1 MNLIDD
7 NINIQNMYKYQIN
20 EKESDEYEK
29 YIKYLTIFFQT
40 EIKKEKYTKEYLD
53 GKYLLINKNNPNK
66 KIIITP
72 SQFINIHRLYLELKK
87 YSELILFKI
96 SNIVESKN
104 NITDEN
110 RNEFEYLKKKYLSF
124 KQQIEDINLI
134 NSNFYNEMEELLNKQ
149 IEKSNELAKYYQK
162 RSLDYESI
170 EVMISEPLKNKLIKI
185 FKDKNKKIPG
195 ISEINKIAKENSIP
209 SKEIEKWFSWI
220 ESVYFYRLVK
230 NELLEITK
238 IIESKEHNFQ
248 NNTNYMIIKKPVI
261 KE

>member
-7 NINIQNMYKYQIN
+7 NINIKNMYKYQIK

-29 YIKYLTIFFQT
+29 YIKYLTIFFQK
-40 EIKKEKYTKEYLD
+40 EIKKEKYTKEYLN
-53 GKYLLINKNNPNK
+53 GKYVLIDKNNPQK

-72 SQFINIHRLYLELKK
+72 SQFINIHQLYLELKK

-96 SNIVESKN
+96 SNIIESKN

-110 RNEFEYLKKKYLSF
+110 RNEFDFLKKKYLSF
-124 KQQIEDINLI
+124 KEQINDIDLI
-134 NSNFYNEMEELLNKQ
+134 NIEFYNEMEKLLNKQ
-149 IEKSNELAKYYQK
+149 VEKSNELAKYYQ
-162 RSLDYESI
+162 RRTLNYDSI
-170 EVMISEPLKNKLIKI
+170 EVMIQEQLKTKLIKI
-185 FKDKNKKIPG
+185 FKDKKKKIPG

-220 ESVYFYRLVK
+220 ESVYFYRLIK
-230 NELLEITK
+230 NELLEIGETIK
-238 IIESKEHNFQ
+238 NKEYNFE
-248 NNTNYMIIKKPVI
+248 NNTNYMIIKKPII

>member
-53 GKYLLINKNNPNK
+53 GKYLLIDKNNPNK

-110 RNEFEYLKKKYLSF
+110 RDEFEYLKKKYLSF

-238 IIESKEHNFQ
+238 IIESKEQNFK

>member
-1 MNLIDD
+1 
-7 NINIQNMYKYQIN
+7 
-20 EKESDEYEK
+20 
-29 YIKYLTIFFQT
+29 
-40 EIKKEKYTKEYLD
+40 
-53 GKYLLINKNNPNK
+53 
-66 KIIITP
+66 
-72 SQFINIHRLYLELKK
+72 
-87 YSELILFKI
+87 LILFKI

-110 RNEFEYLKKKYLSF
+110 RTEFEYLKKKYLSF
-124 KQQIEDINLI
+124 KQQIKDINLI
-134 NSNFYNEMEELLNKQ
+134 NSNFYNEIEELLNKQ

-162 RSLDYESI
+162 RTLEYDSI
-170 EVMISEPLKNKLIKI
+170 QIMISEPLKTKLIKI

-220 ESVYFYRLVK
+220 ESVYFYRLIK

-238 IIESKEHNFQ
+238 IIENKEHDFE

>member
-20 EKESDEYEK
+20 EKESNEYEK
-29 YIKYLTIFFQT
+29 YIKYLTIFLQK
-40 EIKKEKYTKEYLD
+40 EVKKEKYTKEYLD
-53 GKYLLINKNNPNK
+53 GKYILIDKNNPIK

-72 SQFINIHRLYLELKK
+72 SEFINIHKLYLELKK
-87 YSELILFKI
+87 YSELILFNI

-110 RNEFEYLKKKYLSF
+110 RDEFEYLKKKYLSF
-124 KQQIEDINLI
+124 KEQIKDINLI
-134 NSNFYNEMEELLNKQ
+134 NSNFYNEIEDLLNKQ
-149 IEKSNELAKYYQK
+149 IEKSYELAKYYQK

-185 FKDKNKKIPG
+185 FKDKNKKVPG

-238 IIESKEHNFQ
+238 IIESKEQNFK

>member
-7 NINIQNMYKYQIN
+7 NINIQNMYKYQIS

-29 YIKYLTIFFQT
+29 YIKYLTIFFQK
-40 EIKKEKYTKEYLD
+40 EVKKEKYTKEYLD
-53 GKYLLINKNNPNK
+53 GKYILVDKNDPKK

-72 SQFINIHRLYLELKK
+72 SQFINIHKLYLELKK

-110 RNEFEYLKKKYLSF
+110 RDEFEDLKKKYLSF
-124 KQQIEDINLI
+124 KQQINDIDLI
-134 NSNFYNEMEELLNKQ
+134 NINFYNEIEELLNKQ
-149 IEKSNELAKYYQK
+149 IEKSYELAKYYQK
-162 RSLDYESI
+162 RTLYYKSI
-170 EVMISEPLKNKLIKI
+170 EIMIKEPLKNKLIKI
-185 FKDKNKKIPG
+185 FKNKNKKIPG

-230 NELLEITK
+230 DELLEINK
-238 IIESKEHNFQ
+238 IIEKKEYNFE